1 MTQEQPEDEDGSQEF
16 PEDEEDF
23 PVMKIESLGGG
34 GMAAGAL
41 GWDEAGRKTSP
52 RGEYVRDDI
61 DRAIREDDA
70 LLLATTVR

>member
-1 MTQEQPEDEDGSQEF
+1 
-16 PEDEEDF
+16 
-23 PVMKIESLGGG
+23 MKIESLGGG

-61 DRAIREDDA
+61 DRATREDDA